1 MGKLDGKVA
10 LITGGSDGIGLA
22 TAQRFVAEGA
32 YVFITGRRK
41 EMLDA
46 AVKKIGEKNVTG
58 IQADA
63 SKLDQIDKIYEVIK
77 KEKNTLD
84 IIFANAAVLNLATLP
99 AVTEQQF
106 DDTFDINVKGVLFT
120 VQKALPI
127 LKDGSSIIINSSI
140 HSIKGFEAHSLY
152 AASKAAV
159 RSFARC
165 WSVDLKDR
173 KIRVNVLSPGPIKT
187 AMLNHAM
194 GAKNTEELDANFERF
209 VSAVPLG
216 RYGQPDEIAKV
227 ALFLASDDSSYIT
240 GIELFV
246 DGGLAQI

>member
-1 MGKLDGKVA
+1 
-10 LITGGSDGIGLA
+10 

-63 SKLDQIDKIYEVIK
+63 SRLDQIDKIYEVIK

-84 IIFANAAVLNLATLP
+84 IIFANAAVLNMATLP
-99 AVTEQQF
+99 AVTEQQL

-159 RSFARC
+159 RSFAR
-165 WSVDLKDR
+165 
-173 KIRVNVLSPGPIKT
+173 
-187 AMLNHAM
+187 
-194 GAKNTEELDANFERF
+194 
-209 VSAVPLG
+209 
-216 RYGQPDEIAKV
+216 
-227 ALFLASDDSSYIT
+227 
-240 GIELFV
+240 
-246 DGGLAQI
+246 